1 MENDSGKAGRNN
13 WSFKAAKIGVVL
25 ERRPSSLY
33 VLLMLL
39 LLWLLP
45 LLLLS
50 FLFASVP
57 VVPSMH
63 MTVLDG
69 NGRHQFDGIDDLD

>member
-13 WSFKAAKIGVVL
+13 WSFKVAEIGVVL
-25 ERRPSSLY
+25 RRPSSLY

-57 VVPSMH
+57 VVPSMR

-69 NGRHQFDGIDDLD
+69 NGRHQFDGIDELD